1 MLKLVTVIE
10 HMHLNETVGI
20 NFIAERCKYLMNAIM
35 AITTEGYLNHD
46 VGSFLI
52 QLVVFSYV

>member
-1 MLKLVTVIE
+1 
-10 HMHLNETVGI
+10 MHLNETVGI

-52 QLVVFSYV
+52 Q